1 MRGETMAANSVF
13 VPVEERGWRRGL
25 RNLLRA
31 GFGEWWSTNTW
42 WTHALIWS
50 GILNLMLAGVV
61 FGAQE
66 IQPVEGVGFLSLFGG
81 LFPTVAVVIILQG
94 AIVGEKQNGT
104 AAWVLSKP
112 VSRTAYI
119 LGKLVPN
126 AVSMPATM
134 LLIPMTIGFV
144 FLNVAG
150 VRLRVGGFLP
160 GVLVVVLNMLFYI
173 ALTVML
179 GAMFDKRGGVIAIPL
194 GLLFGQQYLINAVPI
209 LTNVLPWGLALPI
222 GGEITTSI
230 AASLMLGETPPTWM
244 PVITVAVA
252 TLLFVVVAVWR
263 FRDVEL

>member
-1 MRGETMAANSVF
+1 MMTANSVF

-25 RNLLRA
+25 GNLLRA
-31 GFGEWWSTNTW
+31 GFAEWWTTNTW
-42 WTHALIWS
+42 WTHALIW
-50 GILNLMLAGVV
+50 GGVLNLMLAGIVL
-61 FGAQE
+61 GAEE

-134 LLIPMTIGFV
+134 LLFPMTIGLV

-150 VRLRVGGFLP
+150 ASVRLGDFLA
-160 GVLVVVLNMLFYI
+160 GLGVVVLNMLFYI

-179 GAMFDKRGGVIAIPL
+179 GAIFDKRGGVIAIPL
-194 GLLFGQQYLINAVPI
+194 ALLFGQQYLMNAVPA
-209 LTNVLPWGLALPI
+209 LANVMPWGLTLPI
-222 GGEITTSI
+222 GEDITTSI
-230 AASLMLGETPPTWM
+230 AASLMLGETPATLL
-244 PVITVAVA
+244 PVVTVAVA
-252 TLLFVVVAVWR
+252 TVLFVIVAVWR

>member
-1 MRGETMAANSVF
+1 MAANSVF

-31 GFGEWWSTNTW
+31 GFAEWWMTSTW

-50 GILNLMLAGVV
+50 GILNLMMAGIVLW
-61 FGAQE
+61 AQE

-112 VSRTAYI
+112 VSRTAYV

-126 AVSMPATM
+126 AVSMPITM
-134 LLIPMTIGFV
+134 LLIPMAVGFV
-144 FLNVAG
+144 FLNAAG
-150 VRLRVGGFLP
+150 VRVRVGNFLP
-160 GVLVVVLNMLFYI
+160 GVLVVVLNMLFYV

-179 GAMFDKRGGVIAIPL
+179 GAVFDKRGGVIAIPL
-194 GLLFGQQYLINAVPI
+194 GLLFGQQYLINAVPA
-209 LTNVLPWGLALPI
+209 LADVMPWGLALPI

-230 AASLMLGETPPTWM
+230 AASLMLGNTPLTVA
-244 PVITVAVA
+244 PVVTVAVA
-252 TLLFVVVAVWR
+252 TVLFVVVAIWR
-263 FRDVEL
+263 FREVEL

>member
-1 MRGETMAANSVF
+1 MTANSVF

-31 GFGEWWSTNTW
+31 GFAEWWMTNTW

-50 GILNLMLAGVV
+50 GVLNLMLAGIVL
-61 FGAQE
+61 GAQE

-112 VSRTAYI
+112 VSRIAYI

-126 AVSMPATM
+126 AVSMPVTM
-134 LLIPMTIGFV
+134 LLIPMMIGFV
-144 FLNVAG
+144 VLNVTG
-150 VRLRVGGFLP
+150 VRLSLGNFVL
-160 GVLVVVLNMLFYI
+160 GVLVVILNMLFYV

-179 GAMFDKRGGVIAIPL
+179 GAMFDTRGGVIAIPL
-194 GLLFGQQYLINAVPI
+194 GLLFGQQYLINAVPA
-209 LTNVLPWGLALPI
+209 LANVMPWGLALPI

-230 AASLMLGETPPTWM
+230 AASLMLGETPPTIV
-244 PVITVAVA
+244 PVATVAAA
-252 TLLFVVVAVWR
+252 TVLFVAVAVWR